1 MFIRANYEVENGV
14 QTNQAN
20 HIKYV
25 PKGTIAY
32 LKHID
37 NSIRQCKLVD
47 VVGYCTTDGSFS
59 IRYIWKVAGERG
71 LFDTSNIHNIG
82 SLQPTMEKAK
92 TTIPTACSKFPER
105 SGKWYFADD
114 LLKMG
119 FINGHSIYKVG
130 LNGYHCKLYKIEDSG
145 KVITIDA
152 ITEQSVSCILVYFPS
167 DGGKVVCKWNDKTSI
182 KERLGKELFF
192 TEQDAIDSYHPE
204 YVALEDDEEEEEKKP
219 ATTISNEIR
228 VETPYGIAILN
239 SVYDYDKDAS
249 LYHVYDADHNHLGE
263 IDDVPFSQMMDEV
276 EELMMRNM

>member
-1 MFIRANYEVENGV
+1 MFISANYEVENGV

-20 HIKYV
+20 HIKYI

-47 VVGYCTTDGSFS
+47 VVGYCTTDGGFS
-59 IRYIWKVAGERG
+59 IRYVWKVAGERG
-71 LFDTSNIHNIG
+71 LFDSSNIHNIG
-82 SLQPTMEKAK
+82 SLQPTMERAK
-92 TTIPTACSKFPER
+92 TTTPQACSKFPER

-130 LNGYHCKLYKIEDSG
+130 QNGYRCQLYRIEESG
-145 KVITIDA
+145 KVIRIEA

-167 DGGKVVCKWNDKTSI
+167 EGGKVVCKWNDKTSI

-192 TEQDAIDSYHPE
+192 TEQDAIDSYNPE
-204 YVALEDDEEEEEKKP
+204 YIALEDDEEEEEKKP
-219 ATTISNEIR
+219 ATKISNEIR
-228 VETPYGIAILN
+228 LETTYGIAILK
-239 SVYDYDKDAS
+239 SAYDCDTDESFYDVYDEDY
-249 LYHVYDADHNHLGE
+249 NHLGE
-263 IDDVPFSQMMDEV
+263 IYDVPFSQMMDEV
-276 EELMMRNM
+276 EELMMSNM